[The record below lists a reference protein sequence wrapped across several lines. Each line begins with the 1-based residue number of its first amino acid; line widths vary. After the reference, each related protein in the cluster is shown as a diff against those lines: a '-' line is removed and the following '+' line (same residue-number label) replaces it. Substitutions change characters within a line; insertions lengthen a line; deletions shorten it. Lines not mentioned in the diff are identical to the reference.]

1 MSDVKLAVGK
11 RLSEL
16 QSELERLAPLVNHL
30 DSARQVTES
39 MASLLEKHG
48 KAMDEDRE
56 EANKSRQADL
66 KAFTKQVNK
75 AEGLIGN
82 LGDALSSRLDAEQ
95 SEVKRIGGL
104 VEDATASWKAT
115 VDSAEQVV
123 TDFRAV
129 QTAMAAI
136 SKDMKVA
143 GIHEALAR
151 LESEA
156 AALKSRVEKLV
167 SELEA
172 VTHTLEAHGKALN
185 KLENSVQ
192 SRTKAIETAIAEG
205 LESLAEAQEQ
215 RLKSIKLMLI
225 FTLLFSI
232 AAFAMGFV
240 GLL

>member
-39 MASLLEKHG
+39 MAGLLEQHG

-56 EANKSRQADL
+56 EANKARKADL
-66 KAFTKQVNK
+66 KAFKTQVTK

-82 LGDALSSRLDAEQ
+82 LGEALSTRLDGEQ

-115 VDSAEQVV
+115 AESAGQVV
-123 TDFRAV
+123 ADFKEV
-129 QTAMAAI
+129 QAALATAA
-136 SKDMKVA
+136 KDIKVA

-172 VTHTLEAHGKALN
+172 VTITLEAHGKAHK
-185 KLENSVQ
+185 KLESALQ
-192 SRTKAIETAIAEG
+192 SRTKAIETAIEEG
-205 LESLAEAQEQ
+205 LESLAEAEEK
-215 RLKSIKLMLI
+215 RFKAIKFMLI
-225 FTLLFSI
+225 LTLFFSI

>member
-66 KAFTKQVNK
+66 KAFTKQVTK

-104 VEDATASWKAT
+104 VEDATATWKAT
-115 VDSAEQVV
+115 AESAEQVV
-123 TDFRAV
+123 TDFKEVHAALA
-129 QTAMAAI
+129 TAA
-136 SKDMKVA
+136 KDIKVA
-143 GIHEALAR
+143 GIHEALSR

-156 AALKSRVEKLV
+156 AALNSRVEKLV

-172 VTHTLEAHGKALN
+172 MTRTLGSQGKALD
-185 KLENSVQ
+185 KLENAIQ
-192 SRTKAIETAIAEG
+192 SRTKAIETAISEG
-205 LESLAEAQEQ
+205 LDSLDEAQEK
-215 RLKSIKLMLI
+215 RLKSINILLLL
-225 FTLLFSI
+225 TLFLS
-232 AAFAMGFV
+232 AAAAAMGFV